1 MELREKVA
9 ALTNSVDLL
18 KKESIKKE
26 VRIIIL
32 EKNINEMEGD
42 RSCLLRQHIGTIV
55 QNNNLKKS
63 LEDRNVEIIEMKSK
77 IEEKSDEKLKEG
89 VKKYEKLAEDL
100 KNTRLILY
108 IT

>member
-55 QNNNLKKS
+55 QNNNLKKC
-63 LEDRNVEIIEMKSK
+63 LEAKNAEIIDTKSK
-77 IEEKSDEKLKEG
+77 IEKKSESNQKLKES
-89 VKKYEKLAEDL
+89 VKKYEICRSL
-100 KNTRLILY
+100 
-108 IT
+108 